1 MQAAVKNVEE
11 FLATKD
17 DDNWKMPTKTETPL
31 HTSYRPGLYV
41 PLGLGPNEAAY
52 CMSLMAMMRCMVE
65 IGRVYIWIDF
75 SMISSHL
82 ALPLES
88 KLRT

>member
-1 MQAAVKNVEE
+1 MKNVEE

-17 DDNWKMPTKTETPL
+17 DDNWKLPTKTETPL

-52 CMSLMAMMRCMVE
+52 YISIIGMMGWMFK
-65 IGRVYIWIDF
+65 IGQVYICLKC
-75 SMISSHL
+75 SMMSYHL
-82 ALPLES
+82 DLPREVHLH
-88 KLRT
+88 